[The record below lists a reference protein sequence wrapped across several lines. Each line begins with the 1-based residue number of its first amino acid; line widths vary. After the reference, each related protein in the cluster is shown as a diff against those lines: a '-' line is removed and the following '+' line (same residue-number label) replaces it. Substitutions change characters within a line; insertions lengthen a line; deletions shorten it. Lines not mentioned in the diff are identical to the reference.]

1 MIPSRKDIHL
11 TTGEGGRKKSK
22 NQKMKKTL
30 LLTGIV
36 VGLVPTVQA
45 AIMVGT
51 VIGLDFESAGQVFPV
66 PATATAT
73 TSNFNNFNTNLA
85 DGATGTISS
94 VIDTSS
100 DVLPGVGIEITNNLG
115 KTAGLTGVES
125 NATTVAPF
133 NVSSIF
139 SDNWG
144 GANVG
149 NGNRADFG
157 PLTDASNIVIRFTG
171 LDTGFL
177 YDLSGGGAF
186 NNANFNTIWTVAGTA
201 PATTD
206 STGTAYVTLTDLAP
220 DASGNI
226 EVTVTRNNVQLLISG
241 ASLEAVSAVP
251 EPSTAL
257 LSALAGLGLLAR
269 RRR

>member
-1 MIPSRKDIHL
+1 
-11 TTGEGGRKKSK
+11 
-22 NQKMKKTL
+22 MKKTL

-36 VGLVPTVQA
+36 VGLVPTIQA
-45 AIMVGT
+45 AIVVGT
-51 VIGLDFESAGQVFPV
+51 VIGLDFESADQVFPS

-100 DVLPGVGIEITNNLG
+100 VPLPGVGIEITNNLG
-115 KTAGLTGVES
+115 KTAGLTGAVS

-133 NVSSIF
+133 NVNSVY

-149 NGNRADFG
+149 NSNRADFG
-157 PLTDASNIVIRFTG
+157 NLTDASNIVIRFTG

-177 YDLSGGGAF
+177 YDLSGGAGF
-186 NNANFNTIWTVAGTA
+186 NNANFDTIWTVAGTA
-201 PATTD
+201 PATTN
-206 STGTAYVTLTDLAP
+206 SNSAGASYVTLTDLAP

-226 EVTVTRNNVQLLISG
+226 EVTVTRSNVQLLISG

-257 LSALAGLGLLAR
+257 LSTLAGLGLLAR

>member
-1 MIPSRKDIHL
+1 M
-11 TTGEGGRKKSK
+11 
-22 NQKMKKTL
+22 
-30 LLTGIV
+30 
-36 VGLVPTVQA
+36 GLVPTIQA
-45 AIMVGT
+45 AITVGT
-51 VIGLDFESAGQVFPV
+51 VIGLDFESPDQVFPTPV
-66 PATATAT
+66 TATAT

-100 DVLPGVGIEITNNLG
+100 VALPGVGIEITNNLG
-115 KTAGLTGVES
+115 KTAGLTGVVS
-125 NATTVAPF
+125 NTTTVAPF
-133 NVSSIF
+133 NVNSVF

-149 NGNRADFG
+149 NSNRADFG
-157 PLTDASNIVIRFTG
+157 VLTNTSNIVIRFTG

-177 YDLSGGGAF
+177 YDLSGGAGF
-186 NNANFNTIWTVAGTA
+186 DNANFDTIWTVAGTA
-201 PATTD
+201 PATTN
-206 STGTAYVTLTDLAP
+206 SAGTGYVTLTDLAP

-226 EVTVTRNNVQLLISG
+226 EVTVTRSNVQLLISG
-241 ASLEAVSAVP
+241 ASLEAVSAIP

-257 LSALAGLGLLAR
+257 LSTLAGLGLLAR